1 MAQRREGSRPRD
13 PRFLEG
19 SRFVSWQPFRIAAG
33 GSRELPS
40 VCHAGRMRLAKPLI
54 RKAALE
60 LLSSGAVLGSRLL
73 PTYRAANLQSGSPP
87 GLGRLVRAK
96 RLQTLP
102 GSFLTQLP
110 QLPQTSPDRCR
121 FLGFRTFQK
130 RRDLTSILRIEHC
143 QPM

>member
-1 MAQRREGSRPRD
+1 
-13 PRFLEG
+13 
-19 SRFVSWQPFRIAAG
+19 
-33 GSRELPS
+33 
-40 VCHAGRMRLAKPLI
+40 MRLAKPLI

-60 LLSSGAVLGSRLL
+60 LPSSGAVLGSRLST
-73 PTYRAANLQSGSPP
+73 PKAFGGCQTYRAAKLQSGSPP

-110 QLPQTSPDRCR
+110 QLPQLPQTSPDRCR

-130 RRDLTSILRIEHC
+130 RRDLTSILRIELG